1 MNKNRHKYSLA
12 AALVI
17 AVLFLSA
24 CGAAATEAPISAA
37 VEEMSVSETME
48 AVVSETEDPAPP
60 AWFSA
65 EMKDVVSGETFTL
78 NDFAGKVVL
87 LETMA
92 TWCPTCLKQAN
103 EVKALKE
110 MLADQDD
117 VVLLSLDVDLNE
129 DEDVLKNY
137 TTQGGFDW
145 RFAVAP
151 LEVQRE
157 LGNLYTADL
166 LNPPLAPMLIID
178 QQGDVFGLPNGLKG
192 AEALYKTLLSHL
204 DP

>member
-1 MNKNRHKYSLA
+1 MKKNFHRYSLA
-12 AALVI
+12 AALVT

-24 CGAAATEAPISAA
+24 CGAAATEAPIPAA
-37 VEEMSVSETME
+37 VEEMAATE
-48 AVVSETEDPAPP
+48 AVETVVTETEDPAPP

-65 EMKDVVSGETFTL
+65 EMKDVVSGESFTI

>member
-1 MNKNRHKYSLA
+1 MKRNFHRYSLA
-12 AALVI
+12 AALVT

-24 CGAAATEAPISAA
+24 CGAAATEAPMPATAEDMA
-37 VEEMSVSETME
+37 VPETME

-60 AWFSA
+60 AWFST
-65 EMKDVVSGETFTL
+65 EMKDVVSGETFTI

-87 LETMA
+87 VETMA

-103 EVKALKE
+103 EVKVLKE
-110 MLADQDD
+110 KLADRED
-117 VVLLSLDVDLNE
+117 VVLVSLDVDLNE

-137 TTQGGFDW
+137 TAQGGFDW

-151 LEVQRE
+151 LEVQRD
-157 LGNLYTADL
+157 LGNLYTAEL

-178 QQGDVFGLPNGLKG
+178 KQGDVFGLPNGLKG
-192 AEALYKTLLSHL
+192 AEALYKTLLSYL
-204 DP
+204 DQ